1 MIRLVKQILIVDLKN
16 NKLFKTHSR
25 LAQAAIFITLGSVFH
40 FFFENMMQKMNY
52 NSRYVRVMLHPTRPQ
67 PNRVLLSFNSLV
79 SE

>member
-25 LAQAAIFITLGSVFH
+25 LAQAAIFITLGSVFS
-40 FFFENMMQKMNY
+40 FFENMMQKMNY